1 MIEFSN
7 LLLFTS
13 LSGIGII
20 ILDSQ
25 IRELKLKV
33 SELLKFK
40 QQERFGQ
47 AF

>member
-13 LSGIGII
+13 LSDIGII

-25 IRELKLKV
+25 IRELRLKV

-40 QQERFGQ
+40 
-47 AF
+47 